1 MKMSKD
7 QHINARQNMK
17 KPTRIRSH
25 TRPIQRD
32 DDDWMTTYAD
42 TITLL
47 LAFFVILTSFATFT
61 PEKFSEA
68 KTIIAESMSGAHREK
83 GPLTDAGTLA
93 QSQMAM
99 LTQQLEV
106 AGLERAITFDLQ
118 AKKIELIIEG
128 STLFANGQ
136 ATLNDNGAAVLRAI
150 APILE
155 GDYVI
160 SIEGHT
166 DDQPISN
173 HIFPSNWELSSA
185 RSASVARLMIKEG
198 ISSTRL
204 QVVGRADT
212 VPIASNNTAMGR
224 AKNRRVHII
233 LEFSLV

>member
-1 MKMSKD
+1 MSEN
-7 QHINARQNMK
+7 QHTKARQNMK

-25 TRPIQRD
+25 SRAIERD
-32 DDDWMTTYAD
+32 EDDWMTTYAD

-68 KTIIAESMSGAHREK
+68 KTIIAESMSGPSK
-83 GPLTDAGTLA
+83 KTDPSTASDQLA
-93 QSQMAM
+93 QSQMAT

-106 AGLERAITFDLQ
+106 AGLESDITLDLQ

-136 ATLNDNGAAVLRAI
+136 AALNGNGAEVLRAI
-150 APILE
+150 APILV

-185 RSASVARLMIKEG
+185 RSASVARLMVQEG
-198 ISSTRL
+198 ISSSRL
-204 QVVGRADT
+204 QVVGHADT
-212 VPIASNNTAMGR
+212 VPIASNATAMGR

-233 LEFSLV
+233 LEFSLI